1 MHCNCAKQ
9 KSFAFAL
16 RDAQSCLEAHWV
28 DETASTNDDVKEWV
42 RNAQKDVRIALV
54 ADRQSAGRIGSV
66 NRFCAAFC
74 FARLYIGPSVGSGR
88 SLRRIA
94 LDNQRQCAA

>member
-54 ADRQSAGRIGSV
+54 ADRQSAGAEHGGAAGRHLPH
-66 NRFCAAFC
+66 RFC
-74 FARLYIGPSVGSGR
+74 
-88 SLRRIA
+88 
-94 LDNQRQCAA
+94 

>member
-42 RNAQKDVRIALV
+42 RNAQKDVSMPLWLV
-54 ADRQSAGRIGSV
+54 E
-66 NRFCAAFC
+66 
-74 FARLYIGPSVGSGR
+74 P
-88 SLRRIA
+88 
-94 LDNQRQCAA
+94 